1 MKARAPRASV
11 FGEFRVVAGGTL
23 LLIVLFMALSAP
35 MLAPH
40 DPNEQDLLSTL
51 LPPFW
56 SAGANATFPLGTDT
70 LGRCVLS
77 RLLYGARIAVTVGT
91 LAPIGTALLGGLLA
105 ILAGYRGGWV
115 DWLVSRAVAVWM
127 SFPPVV
133 LALVLMVGFSPGLAN
148 VILATILVDWTRFCR
163 VTRSEILVVM
173 KQDYIAAARIAG
185 ASHFSVVLRDLVPAI
200 TPIILTLF
208 SIEMGIAVVA
218 ESILSFVG
226 VSDEPHIPTWG
237 VMVADGLNAMYQAPF
252 GLILP
257 IGSIVLTVLGSGLL
271 GDGLR
276 RALDPRLL
284 ERPVVTA

>member
-1 MKARAPRASV
+1 MNGRWAAV
-11 FGEFRVVAGGTL
+11 FGEWRVAIGGTL
-23 LLIVLFMALSAP
+23 LLVVLFTALSAP
-35 MLAPH
+35 FLAPH
-40 DPNEQDLLSTL
+40 DPNEQDLLNTL

-56 SAGANATFPLGTDT
+56 SANANPAFPLGTDS

-77 RLLYGARIAVTVGT
+77 RLLYGARIAVIVGT
-91 LAPIGTALLGGLLA
+91 VAPIGTALLGGLLA
-105 ILAGYRGGWV
+105 ILAGYCGGWV
-115 DWLVSRAVAVWM
+115 DWLISRAVAVWM

-163 VTRSEILVVM
+163 VTRSEIMVVM

-185 ASHFSVVLRDLVPAI
+185 ASHFKVVLRDLVPAI
-200 TPIILTLF
+200 MPIILTLF

-226 VSDEPHIPTWG
+226 VSVEPHIPTWG
-237 VMVADGLNAMYQAPF
+237 VMVADGLTAMFQAPW
-252 GLILP
+252 GLIFP
-257 IGSIVLTVLGSGLL
+257 IACIVLTVLGAGLL

>member
-1 MKARAPRASV
+1 MRNRLRLGAV
-11 FGEFRVVAGGTL
+11 FGESRVAIGGTL
-23 LLIVLFMALSAP
+23 LLLVVFAALSAP
-35 MLAPH
+35 LLAPH

-56 SAGANATFPLGTDT
+56 SAGANPDFPLGTDT

-77 RLLYGARIAVTVGT
+77 RLLYGARVAVIVGT
-91 LAPIGTALLGGLLA
+91 VAPIGTALLGGLLA
-105 ILAGYRGGWV
+105 VLAGYCGGWV
-115 DWLVSRAVAVWM
+115 DWLISRAVAVWM

-133 LALVLMVGFSPGLAN
+133 LALVLMVGLSPGLAN
-148 VILATILVDWTRFCR
+148 VILATVLVDWTRFCR

-173 KQDYIAAARIAG
+173 KQDYVAAARIAG
-185 ASHFSVVLRDLVPAI
+185 ASHASVVLRDVVPAI
-200 TPIILTLF
+200 MPIILTLF

-226 VSDEPHIPTWG
+226 VSVEPHIPTWG
-237 VMVADGLNAMYQAPF
+237 VMVADGLTAMFQAPF
-252 GLILP
+252 GLIFP
-257 IGSIVLTVLGSGLL
+257 IACIVLTVLGSALL

-284 ERPVVTA
+284 ERPVAVA

>member
-1 MKARAPRASV
+1 MKMARPLSSV
-11 FGEFRVVAGGTL
+11 FGEFRVAFGGTL
-23 LLIVLFMALSAP
+23 LLLVLFAALSAP
-35 MLAPH
+35 LLAPH

-56 SAGANATFPLGTDT
+56 SANANPDFPLGTDS
-70 LGRCVLS
+70 LGRCILS
-77 RLLYGARIAVTVGT
+77 RLLYGARIAVIVGT

-105 ILAGYRGGWV
+105 IVAGYAGGWI
-115 DWLVSRAVAVWM
+115 DWVISRAVDVWM

-173 KQDYIAAARIAG
+173 KQDYVAAARIAG
-185 ASHFSVVLRDLVPAI
+185 ASHLSVVLRDVVPSI
-200 TPIILTLF
+200 MPIILTLF

-226 VSDEPHIPTWG
+226 VSVEPNIPTWG
-237 VMVADGLNAMYQAPF
+237 VMVADGLTTMFQAPF
-252 GLILP
+252 GLIFP
-257 IGSIVLTVLGSGLL
+257 ISAIVLTVLGSALL

-284 ERPVVTA
+284 ERPVATA